1 MTELKVFDQSRLCVS
16 SKITHGTGE
25 GFELVSVDTLDMVAE
40 FLVGLRAKGLQV

>member
-40 FLVGLRAKGLQV
+40 FLVGLQAK